1 MKVEDKKKHIH
12 KFIYP
17 PPNGPVSIG
26 KCKCGEKKEG
36 FNSMDGR
43 FGSVWR
49 KNNG

>member
-1 MKVEDKKKHIH
+1 MKVEDKNKHIH
-12 KFIYP
+12 KFIFP
-17 PPNGPVSIG
+17 APNGPVSIG